1 MRLAPIVLFTYNRL
15 HHTVETLEA
24 LKTNELAEASE
35 LLVYSDGPKTLQDQF
50 SIDQIREYVK
60 TLGGFKSVAVIERPR
75 NLGLAHS
82 IITGVTEVL
91 NAYGKAIILEDD
103 LLTSRFFLKFMNEA
117 LELYEKEEK
126 VVNITGYTYPVKY
139 PLPETFLL
147 RDPGCWGW
155 ATWKRGW
162 RVFKE
167 DGRALLDA
175 LSRGDLLRQFNYNNS
190 YPYSKML
197 EDAVSGKNESWA
209 IRWYASAFLGNY
221 LTLYPGTSL
230 VHNIGNDRSG
240 MHSCRS
246 NLYDVKLSAKT
257 IEVTKIPLNENEN
270 ARSAFE
276 AYFRSL
282 RRPITQRVLG
292 FITKLKGRYHR
303 CHVRLAP

>member
-1 MRLAPIVLFTYNRL
+1 MNLAPIVLFTYNRFQ
-15 HHTVETLEA
+15 HTLETLEA
-24 LKTNELAEASE
+24 LKANELAENSKV
-35 LLVYSDGPKTLQDQF
+35 LVYSDGPKTNEDQF
-50 SIDQIREYVK
+50 VLNQVRGYLR

-75 NLGLAHS
+75 NLGLARS
-82 IITGVTEVL
+82 IITGVTEAL
-91 NAYGKAIILEDD
+91 NSYGKVIVLEDD

-117 LELYEKEEK
+117 LELYENEEK
-126 VVNITGYTYPVKY
+126 VVSITGYTYAVTSA
-139 PLPETFLL
+139 LPETFLL

-162 RVFKE
+162 RVFNE
-167 DGRALLDA
+167 DGRALFDA
-175 LSRGDLLRQFNYNNS
+175 LSRGGLLRQFNYNNS

-197 EDAVSGKNESWA
+197 KNCISGKNESWA

-240 MHSCRS
+240 VHSRRS
-246 NLYDVKLSAKT
+246 SLYDVKPSEKSIA
-257 IEVTKIPLNENEN
+257 VAKIPVCETED

-282 RRPITQRVLG
+282 RRPIAHRVFG
-292 FITKLKGRYHR
+292 SIAKLIGKNHR
-303 CHVRLAP
+303 